1 MTTYTKP
8 LPSPDPDTKEFWAA
22 CQKHKLIIQRCL
34 SCKTLRWPPRPNCP
48 FCTSPKMQ
56 WEGVSGKGTVYSYVV
71 FRRAFLASFAKDIPF
86 VMAIVELEESPRVR
100 LLSNIVGC
108 APEAVH
114 IGMRVNAVYEDV
126 TPEVTLF
133 KFAPAAG
140 AQAR

>member
-1 MTTYTKP
+1 
-8 LPSPDPDTKEFWAA
+8 
-22 CQKHKLIIQRCL
+22 
-34 SCKTLRWPPRPNCP
+34 
-48 FCTSPKMQ
+48 
-56 WEGVSGKGTVYSYVV
+56 V